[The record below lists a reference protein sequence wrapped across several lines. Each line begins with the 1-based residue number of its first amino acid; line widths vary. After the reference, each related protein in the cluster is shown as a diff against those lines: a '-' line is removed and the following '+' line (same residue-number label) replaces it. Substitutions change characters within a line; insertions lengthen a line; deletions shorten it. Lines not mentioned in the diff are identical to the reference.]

1 MESAANARAGFN
13 SGRAKLP
20 PSRGIVDLSLSRSF
34 ALPLRG
40 FETGAWALI
49 RWLPIFVLAS
59 PLGSL
64 AIANEPPV
72 SRDEAYAELLPAKA
86 RRGAK
91 PDKPKGLAG
100 RVVTGYQGWF
110 RASGDGSGLGF
121 HHYQKGRKFEPGH
134 CTIDLWPDLSDFDDD
149 ERFPTP
155 FRHKDGGTAHV
166 FSSIHPKTVD
176 RHFAW
181 MAEYGIDGAFVQ
193 RFGTH
198 GAKRRRDYRGLKF
211 ENRKLALCRDAAIRH
226 GRCWVLMY
234 DLSGLRDD
242 DFERL
247 AEDWKQLRRRMKLG
261 ADPNDS
267 AYLQL
272 RGKPLV
278 AIWGV
283 GFSDDRAYGLEKAEW
298 FIRLL
303 KHNPDWGGM
312 SIMLGAPYYWREQKR
327 DAVADPKLHE
337 VLKLADVISPWSVG
351 RYRNGRT
358 EAETMMK
365 HQRADREWCAMHN
378 IEYLPVLWPGFS
390 WRNLRGANATT
401 IPRDRGTFL
410 WRQFQATSMAGNS
423 AAYIAMFDEMDEGTA
438 IFKCTNDPPVGA
450 SPFQTYEGLPSDH
463 YLWLCRE
470 GGRLLRG
477 EVPSR

>member
-1 MESAANARAGFN
+1 MRRRE
-13 SGRAKLP
+13 L
-20 PSRGIVDLSLSRSF
+20 LL
-34 ALPLRG
+34 
-40 FETGAWALI
+40 ALI
-49 RWLPIFVLAS
+49 VGGCVAS
-59 PLGSL
+59 VAVGK
-64 AIANEPPV
+64 EPPV
-72 SRDEAYAELLPAKA
+72 SREEAYAELRLAEPIAEA
-86 RRGAK
+86 DRAK
-91 PDKPKGLAG
+91 PGGLAG

-110 RASGDGSGLGF
+110 RAEGDGSGLGF
-121 HHYQKGRKFEPGH
+121 HHYRKGRTFEPGN
-134 CTIDLWPDLSDFDDD
+134 CTIDFWPDLTEFDDD
-149 ERFPTP
+149 ERFPTA
-155 FRHKDGGTAHV
+155 FRHTGGSTAHV

-176 RHFAW
+176 RHFQW

-198 GAKRRRDYRGLKF
+198 GAKERRDYRSLKF

-247 AEDWKQLRRRMKLG
+247 AEDWKQLRRRMQLG
-261 ADPNDS
+261 TDANDS

-283 GFSDDRAYGLEKAEW
+283 GFSDDRDYGLEKAEW

-303 KHNPDWGGM
+303 KHNPEWGGM
-312 SIMLGAPYYWREQKR
+312 SIMLGVPYFWREQKR
-327 DAVADPKLHE
+327 DAVADPRLHS

-351 RYRNGRT
+351 RYRNGPT
-358 EAETMMK
+358 EAVK
-365 HQRADREWCAMHN
+365 IVQHQIADRDWCVQQN
-378 IEYLPVLWPGFS
+378 VEYLPVLWPGFS
-390 WRNLRGANATT
+390 WQNLKGEKPTGIAREGG
-401 IPRDRGTFL
+401 RFL
-410 WRQFQATSMAGNS
+410 WRQFLATTAAGNRS
-423 AAYIAMFDEMDEGTA
+423 AYIAMFDEIDEGTA
-438 IFKCTNDPPVGA
+438 VFKCTNDPPVGA
-450 SPFQTYEGLPSDH
+450 SEFKTYEGLPTDH

-477 EVPSR
+477 DVPSRP